1 MALDKQEFKFPD
13 ETPVDTKNDD
23 KKVDF
28 EIEGDTEIE
37 VVDDT
42 PEQDKGRKPL
52 DRPVTDPTDDELQDY
67 SEKVK
72 SRIKELTHARHD
84 ERRAKEALERQHN
97 EAIRAAQVLVEENK
111 KLKDQ
116 LTQGQ
121 TGFITQAQKLAEVEV
136 EKAKAA
142 LKAAHEAGDTEAF
155 VEAQAK
161 LNEAIF
167 NQQRVKAFKP
177 PLQKAAEP
185 DNVSSQQA
193 APTAPV
199 QQPDPKYLAWRQK
212 NPWFGEDDEMTSLA
226 LGLHNKLAKG
236 GTVVGSD
243 EYYSTIDRRMRQVF
257 PDKFESPVDRSEAP
271 AKKPAT
277 VVAPSSRATSAKK
290 VVLTQ
295 SQVTLAKRLG
305 LTPEQYA
312 KAVAEQ
318 MRKDNA

>member
-1 MALDKQEFKFPD
+1 MKMDQQEFKFPD
-13 ETPVDTKNDD
+13 EVQVGAADD

-28 EIEGDTEIE
+28 EVEGETEIE

-42 PEQDKGRKPL
+42 PEADKGRKPL
-52 DRPVTDPTDDELQDY
+52 DRPVNDPTDDELQDY
-67 SEKVK
+67 SDKVR

-97 EAIRAAQVLVEENK
+97 EAIRAAQMLVEENK

-121 TGFITQAQKLAEVEV
+121 TGFISQAQKLAEVEV

-161 LNEAIF
+161 LNEAVF

-185 DNVSSQQA
+185 DNVSPQQA
-193 APTAPV
+193 APQTPV
-199 QQPDPKYLAWRQK
+199 QPPDAKYTAWRQQ

-226 LGLHNKLAKG
+226 LGLHNKLAKSG
-236 GTVVGSD
+236 MAVGSD
-243 EYYSTIDRRMRQVF
+243 EYYSAIDKRMRQVF
-257 PDKFESPVDRSEAP
+257 PDKFEVAEPTP
-271 AKKPAT
+271 TKKPAT
-277 VVAPSSRATSAKK
+277 VVAPSSRSTSAKK
-290 VVLTQ
+290 IVLTQ
-295 SQVTLAKRLG
+295 SQVAIAKRMG
-305 LTPEQYA
+305 LTPQQYA
-312 KAVAEQ
+312 QAAAEL
-318 MRKDNA
+318 MRKENA

>member
-1 MALDKQEFKFPD
+1 MALDNEEFKFPD
-13 ETPVDTKNDD
+13 ETPVDRADT
-23 KKVDF
+23 KKVEF

-42 PEQDKGRKPL
+42 PEADKGRKPL
-52 DRPVTDPTDDELQDY
+52 DRQVNDPTDDELQDY
-67 SEKVK
+67 SEKVR

-97 EAIRAAQVLVEENK
+97 EAIRAAQALVEENK

-121 TGFITQAQKLAEVEV
+121 TGFISQAQKLAEVEV
-136 EKAKAA
+136 NNAKVA

-155 VEAQAK
+155 VEAQAR

-185 DNVSSQQA
+185 DNVSPQQA

-212 NPWFGEDDEMTSLA
+212 NPWFGEDEEMTSLA
-226 LGLHNKLAKG
+226 FGLHNKLAKSG
-236 GTVVGSD
+236 MPVGSD
-243 EYYSTIDRRMRQVF
+243 EYYSTIDKRMRQVF
-257 PDKFESPVDRSEAP
+257 PDKFESSEP
-271 AKKPAT
+271 PPTKKPAT
-277 VVAPSSRATSAKK
+277 VVAPSSRSTSAKK
-290 VVLTQ
+290 IVLTQ
-295 SQVTLAKRLG
+295 SQVAIAKRMG
-305 LTPEQYA
+305 LTPQQYA
-312 KAVAEQ
+312 QAAAEL
-318 MRKDNA
+318 MRNQNA

>member
-1 MALDKQEFKFPD
+1 MANDREEFKFPD
-13 ETPVDTKNDD
+13 ETPVDTKAEDN
-23 KKVDF
+23 KVDF
-28 EIEGDTEIE
+28 EVEGDTQVE

-42 PEQDKGRKPL
+42 PEPDRGRKPL

-67 SEKVK
+67 SEKVR

-84 ERRAKEALERQHN
+84 ERRAKEALERQYN
-97 EAIRAAQVLVEENK
+97 EAVRAAQALVEENNRIK
-111 KLKDQ
+111 NQ

-121 TGFITQAQKLAEVEV
+121 AGFITTAQRLAEAEV

-155 VEAQAK
+155 VEAQSK
-161 LNEAIF
+161 LNEAVF
-167 NQQRVKAFKP
+167 NQQRVKALKP
-177 PLQKAAEP
+177 PLQKAAESA
-185 DNVSSQQA
+185 NVQPQQA
-193 APTAPV
+193 APAAPV
-199 QQPDPKYLAWRQK
+199 QQPDPKYLSWRQK

-226 LGLHNKLAKG
+226 LGLHNKLAKSG
-236 GTVVGSD
+236 MAVGSD
-243 EYYSTIDRRMRQVF
+243 EYYSVIDRRMRQVF
-257 PDKFESPVDRSEAP
+257 PDKFEVAEPPP

-295 SQVTLAKRLG
+295 SQVALARKLG

-318 MRKDNA
+318 MRRENA

>member
-1 MALDKQEFKFPD
+1 MLDKQEFKFPD
-13 ETPVDTKNDD
+13 EVPVNTKEE
-23 KKVDF
+23 KVDF
-28 EIEGDTEIE
+28 EVEGDSGTEIE

-67 SEKVK
+67 SEKVR

-121 TGFITQAQKLAEVEV
+121 TGFISQAQKLAEVEV

-142 LKAAHEAGDTEAF
+142 LKTAHEAGDTEAF

-185 DNVSSQQA
+185 DNVSAQQA

-236 GTVVGSD
+236 GTAVGSD
-243 EYYSTIDRRMRQVF
+243 EYYSTIDKRMRQVF
-257 PDKFESPVDRSEAP
+257 PDRFEAEPAP

-295 SQVTLAKRLG
+295 SQVALARKLG

-318 MRKDNA
+318 MRRENA

>member
-1 MALDKQEFKFPD
+1 VLDKQEFKFPD
-13 ETPVDTKNDD
+13 EVPVNTKEE
-23 KKVDF
+23 KVDF
-28 EIEGDTEIE
+28 EVEGDSGTEIE

-67 SEKVK
+67 SEKVR

-121 TGFITQAQKLAEVEV
+121 TGFISQAQKLAEVEV

-142 LKAAHEAGDTEAF
+142 LKTAHEAGDTEAF

-185 DNVSSQQA
+185 DNVSAQQA

-236 GTVVGSD
+236 GTAVGSD
-243 EYYSTIDRRMRQVF
+243 EYYSTIDKRMRQVF
-257 PDKFESPVDRSEAP
+257 PDRFEAEPAP

-295 SQVTLAKRLG
+295 SQVALARKLG

-318 MRKDNA
+318 MRRENA